1 MVGVKETWMEKRIM
15 KEEKGD
21 SSSSDESS
29 RGSEGNVVAEVNMV
43 FQLPSKFCLLK
54 SKMSQLALGAERV
67 VFKKPEAL
75 GQHMKPLYI
84 KGHLDGRS
92 VNRMLV
98 DRGGDMRQHYAHYS
112 VRTLRPH
119 GR

>member
-43 FQLPSKFCLLK
+43 FQLPSKFCLPK
-54 SKMSQLALGAERV
+54 SKMSQLALGAKRV

-98 DRGGDMRQHYAHYS
+98 DGGGGA
-112 VRTLRPH
+112 
-119 GR
+119 